1 MNALKTSLRTLVA
14 LITVLVCLGD
24 LQGFAQV
31 SEELLIRFRKL
42 AEQGNAGAQS
52 ILGRGYFT
60 SEGVPQDYAEAVKWY
75 RMAAKQGDAVAQA
88 AVALMHYSGGK
99 GVPQDYAKAAKW
111 YRKAAEQGSATAQYS
126 LGWCYAEGEGVPKDD
141 VLAYMWLNLA
151 AASGNEDAKTSRETV
166 SKRMTAEQ
174 IAEAQKLSREWMQKN
189 Q

>member
-1 MNALKTSLRTLVA
+1 M
-14 LITVLVCLGD
+14 LGE
-24 LQGFAQV
+24 
-31 SEELLIRFRKL
+31 SY
-42 AEQGNAGAQS
+42 AEGK
-52 ILGRGYFT
+52 
-60 SEGVPQDYAEAVKWY
+60 GVPQDYAEAVKWF
-75 RMAAKQGDAVAQA
+75 
-88 AVALMHYSGGK
+88 
-99 GVPQDYAKAAKW
+99 
-111 YRKAAEQGSATAQYS
+111 RKAAEQGSATAQYS